1 MVERHLPKV
10 NVAGSSPVFRSKTQ
24 PIRMSEGLRFLI
36 ICKRRHT
43 VKEFATF
50 HPIVNFAYFTLVI
63 VFSCIFMHPGCVA
76 ISLACSFV
84 YSVMLGGK
92 KQLKINLFC
101 ILPMMIISAL
111 INPAFNHSGITILA
125 YLPGGNP
132 LTLESIV
139 YGIAAGMMLGSIVL
153 YFNCCTRIMTSDK
166 FIYLFGKAIPTLS
179 LLLSMTIGFMPKFKR
194 LLSMSIEGQKSF
206 ADKHGFLSSVRTGSR
221 ALSAAVTMSLDDAA
235 HTADSMKGRGYGLP
249 GRTAYSNY
257 RFDARDLITL
267 CIISICAIFIICG
280 IVSGT
285 TYAIYI
291 PYIRIADTTP
301 LSVAVFAAYLILC
314 ILPVV
319 IELWEVIKWRS

>member
-1 MVERHLPKV
+1 M
-10 NVAGSSPVFRSKTQ
+10 
-24 PIRMSEGLRFLI
+24 
-36 ICKRRHT
+36 
-43 VKEFATF
+43 KEFAAF
-50 HPIVNFAYFTLVI
+50 HPVVNFAYFTLVI
-63 VFSCIFMHPGCVA
+63 VFSCIFMHPACVT
-76 ISLACSFV
+76 ISLICGFA

-101 ILPMMIISAL
+101 ILPMMIIAAL
-111 INPAFNHSGITILA
+111 INPAFNHSGITILS

-132 LTLESIV
+132 LTLESII
-139 YGIAAGMMLGSIVL
+139 YGIAAGMMLGSVVL

-166 FIYLFGKAIPTLS
+166 FICLFGKAIPTLS

-206 ADKHGFLSSVRTGSR
+206 ADDSGLFSSVRTGSR

-249 GRTAYSNY
+249 GRTSYSNY
-257 RFDARDLITL
+257 RFDTRDLITL
-267 CIISICAIFIICG
+267 CIIAVCAICVIYGII
-280 IVSGT
+280 SGT

-291 PYIRIADTTP
+291 PYIRIADATP
-301 LSVAVFAAYLILC
+301 LSVVVFSAYMILC